1 MGNLWRYFQ
10 KVVCIVFWGGSI
22 SCGFFVTQWNL
33 WDLIDCIDPDPMIQR
48 IGQTEGDLLGN
59 RINEV
64 SHSARFLSH
73 FIPSFSLFVL
83 LSSLSLRL
91 CLCSLIGN
99 RLWLSTVNCLQ
110 LWVNRAG
117 VKLPR
122 GKLCGSESTGGRLS
136 SSTLLRTGRCCYD
149 LHRSV
154 CGVLLDPSKTVDQH
168 MFLLV

>member
-1 MGNLWRYFQ
+1 M
-10 KVVCIVFWGGSI
+10 VCIVFWGGSI

-64 SHSARFLSH
+64 SHSARFRSH

-110 LWVNRAG
+110 LRVNRAG

-122 GKLCGSESTGGRLS
+122 GKLCGSESTGGRLF
-136 SSTLLRTGRCCYD
+136 SSTLLRRDGVVMIYIGP
-149 LHRSV
+149 SV
-154 CGVLLDPSKTVDQH
+154 ASCWTRPKLWTSTCSC
-168 MFLLV
+168 